1 MSSFFIMYI
10 NFTSKN
16 LNEYNKI
23 IDVLMSCKTPS
34 HHDIVKNMAKQ
45 FAKNCDHRLGMLRK
59 YAWIKLLR
67 FSLEG
72 FKNYKSYKHSTD
84 TQIESIIIHCNEWVT
99 QYDQWVQEEK
109 EKEEKDKKS
118 KIDIKGFK
126 HLFKKK
132 KRKSE

>member
-34 HHDIVKNMAKQ
+34 HHDVVKTMVEQ
-45 FAKNCDHRLGMLRK
+45 FAKNCDHRLRMLRK

-67 FSLEG
+67 FSLVG
-72 FKNYKSYKHSTD
+72 FKNYKSYRHSTD
-84 TQIESIIIHCNEWVT
+84 TQIESIVIHCNEWVT
-99 QYDQWVQEEK
+99 QYDQWIQEER

-132 KRKSE
+132 KRRSE